1 MPLITRPGVP
11 RARKF
16 SKAEYHEMTERG
28 FFDGQRVEL
37 MNGEII
43 EMAAQKDSHAFGV
56 RLSEA
61 AARRVFGDGY
71 VVMTQLPIDA
81 GDAGEPEPDVAVIE
95 GDLRDITSH
104 PTRALLIIEVSDTT
118 LAYDRVRKASLYA
131 SRKVPDYWI
140 VNLIDQTVEV
150 HRKPV
155 RDPGAEFGWS
165 YERKRVFRK
174 GDTVSP
180 NAKKGVKIAVG
191 DLLP

>member
-43 EMAAQKDSHAFGV
+43 EMAAQKDSHAFTLLKID
-56 RLSEA
+56 RALRA
-61 AARRVFGDGY
+61 CFGPDAVY
-71 VVMTQLPIDA
+71 RTQMTFDA
-81 GDAGEPEPDVAVIE
+81 GDSQPEPDFVVIPGPLE
-95 GDLRDITSH
+95 TATRH

-180 NAKKGVKIAVG
+180 NAKKGVKVAVG